1 MKISDLM
8 LGDWVAAK
16 GIDKP
21 FRVLYNTYSAMKE
34 QLCIFGKTSDGIRV
48 GPFLS
53 EEIQP
58 IPLTPEILEKNRFKP
73 FKIDAFSEAKNC
85 IGKWWYKSGD
95 IFVKQYC
102 LDHESYRKGHTV
114 FTLGWH
120 PHSRVCNIRYVHEL
134 QHAMELCK
142 IDKEIVL

>member
-21 FRVLYNTYSAMKE
+21 FRVLYITYSAMKE

-53 EEIQP
+53 KEIQP
-58 IPLTPEILEKNRFKP
+58 IPLTREILHHNIQDPDMAAWWEVS
-73 FKIDAFSEAKNC
+73 SEDN
-85 IGKWWYKSGD
+85 YFHFEYSGD
-95 IFVKQYC
+95 EYDFEVGI
-102 LDHESYRKGHTV
+102 
-114 FTLGWH
+114 
-120 PHSRVCNIRYVHEL
+120 NIHYVHEL
-134 QHAMELCK
+134 QHALKLCN